1 MNCTD
6 AEILICDYAT
16 LSSSD
21 RFELERHME
30 GCPACA
36 ELARDSAA
44 ALAFMERAAD
54 VEPPPALV
62 NRILFDERWKQ
73 QAARGSGL
81 RAWIHKV
88 TQPVLQPKFAMSMA
102 ITILSLAWLVKYVAP
117 ARPVTAAD
125 FNPVRVWQ
133 SLDDRVYRGYQRT
146 VKFYESIKF
155 VYQVRA
161 RLQEWNQQQDE
172 EQSAA
177 AERKQNPGAAEKSMD
192 EKRLPVKNAPAENSA
207 PNTVEKSSP
216 QT

>member
-1 MNCTD
+1 MNCAD

-16 LSSSD
+16 LTSAE
-21 RFELERHME
+21 RFKLERHLGE
-30 GCPACA
+30 CPALRRVGA
-36 ELARDSAA
+36 GFGGRGRFHGARRRRGAA
-44 ALAFMERAAD
+44 AGTGQ
-54 VEPPPALV
+54 PNP
-62 NRILFDERWKQ
+62 
-73 QAARGSGL
+73 L
-81 RAWIHKV
+81 RATLEAAGIAHCRRARLDRKV

-133 SLDDRVYRGYQRT
+133 SLDDRVYRGYQRS

-177 AERKQNPGAAEKSMD
+177 AERKQNRGGNEKSMD
-192 EKRLPVKNAPAENSA
+192 EKRLPVKNTPAEPSA
-207 PNTVEKSSP
+207 PQTP
-216 QT
+216 QK

>member
-1 MNCTD
+1 MNCAD

-16 LSSSD
+16 LTSSE
-21 RFELERHME
+21 RFELERHLGE
-30 GCPACA
+30 CPACA
-36 ELARDSAA
+36 ELAHDSAA
-44 ALAFMERAAD
+44 ALAFIERVAD

-73 QAARGSGL
+73 HASRNAGL
-81 RAWIHKV
+81 RGWIRRV

-102 ITILSLAWLVKYVAP
+102 ITILSLAWLVKYVGP

-133 SLDDRVYRGYQRT
+133 SLDDRVYRTYQRS

-155 VYQVRA
+155 VYQVRT
-161 RLQEWNQQQDE
+161 RLQEWNQQRDE

-177 AERKQNPGAAEKSMD
+177 ERKQGRGGNEKSTD
-192 EKRLPVKNAPAENSA
+192 EKRLPVKNSPAEGSA
-207 PNTVEKSSP
+207 PLTP
-216 QT
+216 QN